1 MGWFIYSAS
10 RSVLR
15 ASYNKLPKMHILI
28 SWLATK
34 QLRTILKGKRK
45 NSFLVQLRD
54 FCAHLCLPAVGN
66 GVALAVHRFASWP
79 KRRTSAVL
87 ASPAMW
93 TPLAADTTYSR
104 REEKKRGK

>member
-1 MGWFIYSAS
+1 MCWFIYSAS
-10 RSVLR
+10 RSVL
-15 ASYNKLPKMHILI
+15 SSNKLLKMHILI

-45 NSFLVQLRD
+45 KYFLVQLRD
-54 FCAHLCLPAVGN
+54 FCAQLCLPAVGY
-66 GVALAVHRFASWP
+66 GVALTVHRFASRP

-93 TPLAADTTYSR
+93 
-104 REEKKRGK
+104 KKRKGGK